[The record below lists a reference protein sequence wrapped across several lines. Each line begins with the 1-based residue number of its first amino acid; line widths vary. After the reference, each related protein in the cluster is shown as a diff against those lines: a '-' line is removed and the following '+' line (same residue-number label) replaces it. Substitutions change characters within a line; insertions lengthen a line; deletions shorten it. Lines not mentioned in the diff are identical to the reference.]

1 MKGLYILT
9 FFLIFGCSGHRDQ
22 LGERDQDNLKA
33 NYFKNT
39 FLKKFKRLDLPTNII
54 EGKQIDPKKLTS
66 NDPKSLDSLFTQS
79 GSILCYGILTDTSSF
94 YTLIFYAPTVTFI
107 PVISTY
113 DKKGNRISDK
123 GIDFGC
129 WDGGPYDYSCD
140 GHLTVDNKMNLN
152 LEHVTIC
159 NDCDSTST
167 EPVKFIEKRKGKI
180 TNNGQVELEARKE
193 GE

>member
-1 MKGLYILT
+1 M
-9 FFLIFGCSGHRDQ
+9 
-22 LGERDQDNLKA
+22 
-33 NYFKNT
+33 
-39 FLKKFKRLDLPTNII
+39 
-54 EGKQIDPKKLTS
+54 
-66 NDPKSLDSLFTQS
+66 
-79 GSILCYGILTDTSSF
+79 CYGILTDTSSF

>member
-79 GSILCYGILTDTSSF
+79 G
-94 YTLIFYAPTVTFI
+94 
-107 PVISTY
+107 
-113 DKKGNRISDK
+113 
-123 GIDFGC
+123 
-129 WDGGPYDYSCD
+129 
-140 GHLTVDNKMNLN
+140 
-152 LEHVTIC
+152 
-159 NDCDSTST
+159 
-167 EPVKFIEKRKGKI
+167 
-180 TNNGQVELEARKE
+180 
-193 GE
+193 